1 MNLFDRELLEA
12 YFRGSGRRREQD
24 FLAGIRTIRLE
35 LMLLREQ
42 DRVRE
47 LEQLEWAHLEEVQ

>member
-1 MNLFDRELLEA
+1 MNPFDRELLDA
-12 YFRGSGRRREQD
+12 YLRGSGRRLECD
-24 FLAGIRTIRLE
+24 FIEGIRAIRLE

-47 LEQLEWAHLEEVQ
+47 LEQGEWAHLEEVR